1 MTRRGESR
9 LLQTDAPPMSI
20 PNEEAQ
26 LEASKM
32 SFGEHLEELRRALFK
47 SIIALAVGTAIGLF
61 FGADVVEYVQ
71 GPLRKSLVSYYQN
84 QDIAKERAYLEA
96 QRDAG
101 LPTPENLDAAAED
114 MAKAK
119 LVPQD
124 YYVDPADLA
133 RSLGEHYPEL
143 GIKLP
148 DPTEADAVKA
158 DASKAPAMDREDML
172 RLRLYLPR
180 EDDLRL
186 RVVELNVQSPFI
198 IYMKASFMVGFVI
211 ASPFIFYFIW
221 EFIAAGL
228 YASER
233 SYVYMYL
240 PICLGLFFAG
250 AALAYFKAFEYMLEF
265 LFWFNLKMDVDP
277 DIRLSEW
284 MSLVLLMPL
293 GFGVSFQLPLVMLL
307 LQRIGIFQIADYI
320 NKWRIAVVV
329 IAVLSMVLTPGGD
342 LGSMML
348 MFLPLTVLYFL
359 GILMCKYMPGGPL
372 RSPLRNRIPPTK
384 PEQTAG
390 S

>member
-1 MTRRGESR
+1 MPSPTEES
-9 LLQTDAPPMSI
+9 
-20 PNEEAQ
+20 Q

-47 SIIALAVGTAIGLF
+47 SIIALAIGTAIGLF

-84 QDIAKERAYLEA
+84 QDIAKEREYLES
-96 QRDAG
+96 QQDPD
-101 LPTPENLDAAAED
+101 LTTPEELDAAAEE
-114 MAKAK
+114 MAKAR

-124 YYVDPADLA
+124 YYMDPADLA
-133 RSLGEHYPEL
+133 RSLAEHYPEL
-143 GIKLP
+143 NIKP
-148 DPTEADAVKA
+148 PAPIAAGPTDANPTKADPTDA
-158 DASKAPAMDREDML
+158 DASKAPAMDRKDMVH
-172 RLRLYLPR
+172 LRLYLPR

-186 RVVELNVQSPFI
+186 RVVELNVQSPFV
-198 IYMKASFMVGFVI
+198 IYMKASFMVGFVL
-211 ASPFIFYFIW
+211 ASPFVFYFIW

-320 NKWRIAVVV
+320 SKWRISVVV

-372 RSPLRNRIPPTK
+372 RSPLRNKVPPAK
-384 PEQTAG
+384 PEQSAG